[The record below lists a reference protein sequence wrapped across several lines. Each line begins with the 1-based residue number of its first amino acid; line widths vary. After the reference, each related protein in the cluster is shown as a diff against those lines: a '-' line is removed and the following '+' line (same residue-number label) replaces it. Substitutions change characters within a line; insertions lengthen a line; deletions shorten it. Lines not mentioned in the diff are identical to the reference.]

1 MKKTTI
7 ELNMSL
13 CAYSFPT
20 PEDETIVCCT
30 HMMEDTYYIQDGK
43 RIKYTFKTV
52 VLDKWWDNLFESLG
66 VTKPLD
72 IVILNIE
79 LLLILIQIISQSILQ
94 RFTCNK
100 GVKRCSR

>member
-79 LLLILIQIISQSILQ
+79 LLLI
-94 RFTCNK
+94 
-100 GVKRCSR
+100 